1 MPATS
6 PVATTGA
13 RANPPAPAKAPAT
26 ASATPKKP

>member
-6 PVATTGA
+6 PVATTGT
-13 RANPPAPAKAPAT
+13 RTNPPAPAKAPAA